1 MTALEARAM
10 QIGDK
15 IRQEALDIRLCSRCG
30 KILMYWVT
38 IRGRIYCEQCAH
50 KGWEEE

>member
-1 MTALEARAM
+1 MTDLELRAR
-10 QIGDK
+10 QIGGE
-15 IRQEALDIRLCSRCG
+15 IRRDAMNIRLCSRCG

-38 IRGRIYCEQCAH
+38 IKGKAYCEQCAH

>member
-1 MTALEARAM
+1 MTHLEARAM
-10 QIGDK
+10 QIANEIHRD
-15 IRQEALDIRLCSRCG
+15 AMDIKVCNLCG

-50 KGWEEE
+50 KGWEGE